1 MSAGVILGS
10 FALATIVL
18 VAVFLFFEQQ
28 KLKIHF
34 DDKMS
39 ALVDQINQANYYAYE
54 HDVKQQ
60 ENIKNDTSNIRNT
73 YDTVLQLQNNVKAI
87 DKQLVRKADI
97 FERVDTNKVNTIS
110 GMSVLK
116 DNPGPMVEKN
126 YGRYDNRYGVGQ
138 WDNAKMRLYGAAGS
152 DINMSFA
159 RNDGGFTDVMS
170 IKPDRVNVNANLCM
184 NNTCMTDSDF
194 SKVTNV
200 VKTPT
205 CVARTSNTNDITC
218 GASEYLKSVN
228 AANKSFTC
236 CRLY

>member
-10 FALATIVL
+10 FSMAAIVL
-18 VAVFLFFEQQ
+18 VAMFLFFEQQ

-73 YDTVLQLQNNVKAI
+73 YDTVLQLQNNVRAI
-87 DKQLVRKADI
+87 DRQLVKKSELY
-97 FERVDTNKVNTIS
+97 ERVDTNKVNSIS

-116 DNPGPMVEKN
+116 DNPGPMIEKN
-126 YGRYDNRYGVGQ
+126 YGRYENRYGVGQ
-138 WDNAKMRLYGAAGS
+138 WDNNKMRMYGATGS
-152 DINMSFA
+152 DINLSFA

-170 IKPDRVNVNANLCM
+170 INSNRVNVNANLCV
-184 NNTCMTDSDF
+184 NNACLNPDDF
-194 SKVTNV
+194 TKVTNA

-205 CVARTSNTNDITC
+205 CAARTSNTNDITC
-218 GASEYLKSVN
+218 GANEYLKSVN
-228 AANKSFTC
+228 APSKTFTC